1 MAEKTEK
8 KDETKTDVI
17 TEDALQKTLAK
28 LENKEDK
35 PEDKKQDPIVKTPE
49 IDKTLTDKVKNDAPE
64 TLKKAMDVSKVL
76 KEFVEITALHVDAT
90 LEMLQKS
97 IQAGAERDNSVIK
110 ILEKNAERI
119 EKLEERVEKFGNTP
133 ANDPK
138 TVTADKVLTKD
149 GGEAKPEK
157 KFGRQ
162 ETLAQL
168 MKMAMDAKPESQE
181 ARRWSLAVTRY
192 ETSGT
197 IKDEDL
203 PEVHRQLVA
212 A

>member
-8 KDETKTDVI
+8 KDETKDVI

-35 PEDKKQDPIVKTPE
+35 PEDTKQDPIVKTPE

-64 TLKKAMDVSKVL
+64 ALKKAMDVSKVL
-76 KEFVEITALHVDAT
+76 KEFVELTSLHVDAT
-90 LEMLQKS
+90 LSMLQKS
-97 IQAGAERDNSVIK
+97 IQAGAERDNSMIK
-110 ILEKNAERI
+110 ILEKNAERM
-119 EKLEERVEKFGNTP
+119 EKMEEKVEKFGNTP

-138 TVTADKVLTKD
+138 TVTGDKVLTKD
-149 GGEAKPEK
+149 GDEK
-157 KFGRQ
+157 KSDKKFSRQ

-168 MKMAMDAKPESQE
+168 MKMAMDAKPETPEQK
-181 ARRWSLAVTRY
+181 RWALAVTRY

-203 PEVHRQLVA
+203 PELHKKLIA